1 MIEISLYNDELTPI
15 KRLWDDIF
23 EDSEAFTEYYFENI
37 CNKNDI
43 VVASENNQI
52 IGMVHLNYYDAVYYG
67 RDVKA
72 VYIVGVAVKKQYRRK
87 GIMRKMLE
95 FGLEYA
101 GKQGAAFAFLMPKRD
116 EYYRGLGFEKI
127 YTTKKIK
134 LRLCSEFDEICHV
147 EPYMVYLLE
156 KCSHVTE
163 RISLSVNNVLADRY
177 RVFNKRSKTYLE
189 QMQKEHKCQNGG
201 VYILCGDEGYEDI
214 MGVFS
219 YDKYD
224 DSLYVDRLEFFYD
237 CFDIFLEMVFTVG
250 MEEECGFC
258 NIVLSEDLYNK
269 VFLYEKTDG
278 VKWLEEKGLVEEL
291 SDGYGIMARS
301 AGKTSD
307 ETISIKAM
315 RDKSFF
321 DEIV

>member
-1 MIEISLYNDELTPI
+1 MIEISLYNGELTPI
-15 KRLWDDIF
+15 KKLWDDIF

-43 VVASENNQI
+43 FTASKNNQI

-72 VYIVGVAVKKQYRRK
+72 VYIVGVAVKKEYRQK

-95 FGLEYA
+95 FALEYA
-101 GKQGAAFAFLMPKRD
+101 GKKGAAFAFLMPKRD

-127 YTTKKIK
+127 YNTKKIK
-134 LRLCSEFDEICHV
+134 LRFCSEFDEICHV

-156 KCSHVTE
+156 KCSHVME
-163 RISLSVNNVLADRY
+163 RISLSVNSALAERY
-177 RVFNKRSKTYLE
+177 RVFNKRGKTYME

-201 VYILCGDEGYEDI
+201 VYILCGDDDYKDV

-224 DSLYVDRLEFFYD
+224 DSLYVDRLEFFDD
-237 CFDIFLEMVFTVG
+237 CFDIFLEMVFTIG
-250 MEEECGFC
+250 REEGCRFC

-278 VKWLEEKGLVEEL
+278 VKWLEEKGLIEEL

-301 AGKTSD
+301 ICEASD
-307 ETISIKAM
+307 ETINLKDM
-315 RDKSFF
+315 RGKSFF

>member
-1 MIEISLYNDELTPI
+1 MMEISLYNDELTPI
-15 KRLWDDIF
+15 KELWDDIF

-43 VVASENNQI
+43 VAASEDNQI

-72 VYIVGVAVKKQYRRK
+72 VYIVGVAVKEQYRQNK
-87 GIMRKMLE
+87 VMRKMME
-95 FGLEYA
+95 FALEYA
-101 GKQGAAFAFLMPKRD
+101 GNQGAAFAFLMPKRD
-116 EYYRGLGFEKI
+116 EYYSGLGFERI
-127 YTTKKIK
+127 YNTKKIK
-134 LRLCSEFDEICHV
+134 LRFCSEFDEICHV

-156 KCSHVTE
+156 KCSDVAD

-177 RVFNKRSKTYLE
+177 RVFNRRSKTYLE

-201 VYILCGDEGYEDI
+201 VYILCADDEYKDI
-214 MGVFS
+214 MGIFS

-224 DSLYVDRLEFFYD
+224 DSIYVDRLEFFYD

-250 MEEECGFC
+250 REEKCRFC

-278 VKWLEEKGLVEEL
+278 VKWLEEKGLIEEI

-301 AGKTSD
+301 IGKTSD
-307 ETISIKAM
+307 EAISVKAM
-315 RDKSFF
+315 HNKSFF